1 MDGLSYTRSTLD
13 NYNLSAIKAK
23 LLQSE
28 IDYAEH
34 QRYQLLFCIS
44 KSFQL
49 NLKFIY
55 NKNNRTMY
63 MDTSKRYFFNS
74 EMVF

>member
-1 MDGLSYTRSTLD
+1 MLSTNAISFCFVYT
-13 NYNLSAIKAK
+13 
-23 LLQSE
+23 
-28 IDYAEH
+28 
-34 QRYQLLFCIS
+34 S

-63 MDTSKRYFFNS
+63 MDTSKRYFFYS
-74 EMVF
+74 EMVILAKLIYFVG

>member
-34 QRYQLLFCIS
+34 QRYQLLFCIY
-44 KSFQL
+44 
-49 NLKFIY
+49 I
-55 NKNNRTMY
+55 
-63 MDTSKRYFFNS
+63 
-74 EMVF
+74 